1 MLGMVC
7 AAGCIPAPVLRP
19 RDGGASEAS
28 TDVSAAMADVLD
40 ASAGTD
46 AADVVDAETLEVPRL
61 TRPLSFAVVG
71 TALPELRWVL
81 SERATGAQVQVCED
95 SACTRGVQTLDAQGN
110 VVRLTAPL
118 SHRAYFW
125 RVRGQYG
132 ARFSAWSG
140 TWEFLVQGNANA
152 MVSWYGFTDFDRD
165 GTADIVVG
173 APGANGGRGAVLV
186 YRGKMDPATVP
197 GAILEGALDE
207 RSVGG
212 ALTIGDV
219 DGDGI
224 MDIVATGGVVTT
236 SGPRAALHVVDFTTM
251 SNGAPTMRR
260 LPDSEFAANAS
271 SLAFVGDV
279 DGDGFGDVA
288 VGAPSAA
295 NLQGELRIWLGSPN
309 GLSAARSIVVQ
320 PGTDHQSLGNILLAT
335 GDLNRDRLDDFVVT
349 SRSVGGAQAHSVRGR
364 SPLVSQ
370 SIEVTPLMRGGLQ
383 EVGRSASLMGD
394 LNADGANDFVLGAES
409 GEGALYL
416 SELPVAADVRA
427 LTTIRSATGCVKVG
441 PGFVGGFLFAN
452 QIGCFLAQCQLD
464 VTRSE
469 MVRVCWEGGALRRV
483 AGAFATPT
491 SADHDFGS
499 TSTSSGDFNA
509 DGLADV
515 VIVRRADGQP
525 DRLDVAGRTQDDRA
539 WQIRLGV
546 NAGAQ
551 LGDTRI
557 IGR

>member
-19 RDGGASEAS
+19 RDGGAAEAS
-28 TDVSAAMADVLD
+28 TDVSAATLDVVD

-46 AADVVDAETLEVPRL
+46 ATDVVDAETLEVPRL

-71 TALPELRWVL
+71 TVLPELRWVL
-81 SERATGAQVQVCED
+81 SERATGVQVQVCDD
-95 SACTRGVQTLDAQGN
+95 SACTRGVQTVDAQGN
-110 VVRLTAPL
+110 LVRLTAPL
-118 SHRAYFW
+118 SYRAYFW
-125 RVRGQYG
+125 RVRARYG
-132 ARFSAWSG
+132 ERYSAWSR
-140 TWEFLVQGNANA
+140 TWEFLVQGNASA

-173 APGANGGRGAVLV
+173 APGANGGRGAVLL

-197 GAILEGALDE
+197 GAILEGALEE
-207 RSVGG
+207 RFVGG

-236 SGPRAALHVVDFTTM
+236 SGPRGALHVVDFTTM

-320 PGTDHQSLGNILLAT
+320 PGTDHQSLGNLLLAT

-349 SRSVGGAQAHSVRGR
+349 SRSLGGAQAHSVRGR

-394 LNADGANDFVLGAES
+394 LNADGANDYVLGAES

-452 QIGCFLAQCQLD
+452 ELGRFLVQCQLD
-464 VTRSE
+464 TTRSE
-469 MVRVCWEGGALRRV
+469 IVSMRWDGGAPRRV
-483 AGAFATPT
+483 PGSFAAPT
-491 SADHDFGS
+491 SADRDYG
-499 TSTSSGDFNA
+499 TTITSSGDFNA
-509 DGLADV
+509 DGFADV
-515 VIVRRADGQP
+515 VIVRRADGQA
-525 DRLDVAGRTQDDRA
+525 DQLEVVGRSTDDRA
-539 WQIRLGV
+539 WQIRLGA
-546 NAGAQ
+546 NSGDQ
-551 LGDTRI
+551 LGDTRS